1 MAAIDVVLDEGLS
14 NRALRLGALLR
25 ERLVSLKAPPQAN
38 HKVTG
43 QGLLMALHIDE
54 SHPSGRVT
62 ATRLCKLALKKG
74 LIVIPTQNRIRIA
87 PPLIISEEDLWKG
100 VDILEA
106 ALNEL
111 VVLDEI

>member
-1 MAAIDVVLDEGLS
+1 MAAIDVVLDEGLPE
-14 NRALRLGALLR
+14 RALRLGAQLR
-25 ERLVSLKAPPQAN
+25 DRLASIKTPPQVN

-43 QGLLMALHIDE
+43 QGLLMALHLDE

-74 LIVIPTQNRIRIA
+74 LIAIPTQNRIRIA
-87 PPLIISEEDLWKG
+87 PPLAISEEDLWKG
-100 VDILEA
+100 VDILEE

-111 VVLDEI
+111 VVLEKI